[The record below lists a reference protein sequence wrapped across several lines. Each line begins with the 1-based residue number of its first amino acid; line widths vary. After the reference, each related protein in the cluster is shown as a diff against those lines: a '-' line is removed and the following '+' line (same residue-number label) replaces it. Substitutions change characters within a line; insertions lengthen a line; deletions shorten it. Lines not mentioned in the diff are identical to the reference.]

1 MRVFGWILSS
11 LAFLAVLAGLGVYGA
26 FVYYARDLPDTA
38 QLADYEP
45 RVTTRLYADDGRM
58 LAEYAVENRL
68 FVPVEAI
75 PEHVRQAFISA
86 EDQHFYDHSGIDF
99 IGVVR
104 AAITNLRNV
113 GSDRRLVGAST
124 ITQQVAKN
132 FLLTN
137 EVSFERKIREAIL
150 SMRIERAFDKDE
162 ILELYLNEIYLGRN
176 SYGVAAAAL
185 NYFNKSLP
193 ELSLAEA
200 AYLAALPKAPNNY
213 HPTQRREQAIER
225 RNYVLQ
231 RMLEDGAITAEEL
244 IEASAQPLEV
254 FERDATEVVEAD
266 YFAEEVR
273 RELQRLYGDEVLY
286 GGGLTVRTTVDPRLQ
301 EIADRVLRDGL
312 IDYDRRHGWRG
323 PVTRLESFDGWP
335 AQMEALEVPPGAG
348 AWQLAVVLEIYG
360 DAARVGFADRQQ
372 GMIPFAEMQWARPW
386 REGQRLGPV
395 PSTVDD
401 VVALGDVILVES
413 VEGYETPPVAGPG
426 APVDDAGNLQ
436 PLQLYGLRQMPEIQG
451 ALVAMDPHTGRVL
464 AMSGG
469 FSFEISEFNRAT
481 QALRQPGSSIK
492 PFVYLA
498 ALELDRYPAI
508 TPATLILD
516 TPLAVDLGPGAGWW
530 RPDNYGHDFLGP
542 QPLRVGVERSRNIMT
557 VRLLLEIGLEPVREL
572 TRTFG
577 VYDEMELHYSMALGA
592 GETTPM
598 AMTNGYAMI
607 VNGGRRVRP
616 VFIDRIQ
623 DRHGATIYPMDHS
636 ACDGCQAVPWQ
647 TQDAPVIP
655 DLREQVAD
663 PAATYQMVS
672 ILEGVVQRGTA
683 ARLASLGLPLAGKTG
698 TTNDSRDAWF
708 VGFSPDLVV
717 GTYIGFDTPRG
728 LGPGETGGR
737 NAAPIFGAFMAEALE
752 GEDVPPFRIPPDVS
766 LVRINP
772 RTGAPAAPGE
782 AAILEAFRPGTE
794 PTTTSMLLTD
804 PAAEEALIEST
815 LSPTTGTG
823 GLY

>member
-1 MRVFGWILSS
+1 MRIFGWILSS
-11 LAFLAVLAGLGVYGA
+11 LAFLAVLAGLGLYGA

-38 QLADYEP
+38 QLADHEP

-68 FVPVEAI
+68 FVPVEAM

-193 ELSLAEA
+193 ELTLAEA

-213 HPTQRREQAIER
+213 HPTLRREQAIDR

-254 FERDATEVVEAD
+254 FERDATEVVQAD

-273 RELQRLYGDEVLY
+273 RELQRLYGDEMLY

-323 PVTRLESFDGWP
+323 PVSRLESFDGWP
-335 AQMEALEVPPGAG
+335 TQMEALEVPAGAG

-360 DAARVGFADRQQ
+360 DAVRVGFADRQQ
-372 GMIPFAEMQWARPW
+372 GMVPFDEMQWARPW
-386 REGQRLGPV
+386 REGQRVGAAPE
-395 PSTVDD
+395 SVDD
-401 VVALGDVILVES
+401 VVALGDVVLVEA
-413 VEGYETPPVAGPG
+413 VEGYETPPAAGPG

-436 PLQLYGLRQMPEIQG
+436 PLQLYSLRQMPEIQG

-557 VRLLLEIGLEPVREL
+557 VRLLLEIGLEPVQQL

-577 VYDEMELHYSMALGA
+577 VYEEMELHYSMALGA

-623 DRHGATIYPMDHS
+623 DRHGSTIYPIDHN
-636 ACDGCQAVPWQ
+636 ACDGCQAVPWR

-655 DLREQVAD
+655 DMREQVAD

-698 TTNDSRDAWF
+698 TTNDARDAWF

-737 NAAPIFGAFMAEALE
+737 SAAPIFGAFMAEALE
-752 GEDVPPFRIPPDVS
+752 GQDVPPFRIPPDVS

-804 PAAEEALIEST
+804 PEREEALIEST